1 MLVLDQIKANLEML
15 NMSDLFIKPNSV
27 SDKSAQSTNVQSK
40 VSALAGL
47 AGSFQDLIQKAGAR
61 IENGIS
67 ALAGQSTVFGISE
80 KINPPRS
87 DNDFKHNYSSDNQDY
102 SDNRIDRDNHGDDH
116 SSTQR
121 TDRDDTSNHDRD
133 NDERIRSKDA
143 GSSDRNEDQA
153 DSHSTEENTSSAS
166 NDSDTNN
173 NDGEDKQ
180 NAAKGDQKD
189 NSSENVNKEGKNSEG
204 NTSVNAEKGEAADNN
219 INTIS
224 VDKAMGTVLSEMIAA
239 SQATGEMDGNLAQGK
254 VNSVDG
260 IITASQNVAASSASA
275 QEVSSKLGFDL
286 DNKNSTANLSSQILQ
301 GSSQSN
307 SQAKTNA
314 NGQTANGANSNQNI
328 TQSTIANQASDL
340 AKAIGEGNKAQ
351 VNVSITNES
360 QNLTSR
366 PNTTLFSTTNVGTDK
381 FNQSTSGQQSGTQT
395 QNGSSQN
402 LANQALNTQTNGI
415 TNGIIQSQSTNTNMG
430 NTARTGGGDGVSQGN
445 GASSNQQ
452 TLQTQAIN
460 NSSGS
465 LTRAGGGEGITQPN
479 NVTANQ
485 QTQQTQAQSTSQEAK
500 NTEKPVT
507 TGRSMVE
514 QISVKVTK
522 ALEAGIDKINIQL
535 RPAHLGRVEV
545 KIEMSQDNRLS
556 AMVVVDNRETLE
568 TLKNDSRALQRSLL
582 EAGLN
587 TDSGDL
593 NFSLRG
599 EEQNAKEENG
609 SSSQTLT
616 GDEDIAELEEMII
629 EEAIIAS
636 DGQVLTNG
644 RIDVRA

>member
-1 MLVLDQIKANLEML
+1 
-15 NMSDLFIKPNSV
+15 MSDLFIKPSSV
-27 SDKSAQSTNVQSK
+27 SEKSAHPTNVQSK

-80 KINPPRS
+80 KISSPRS
-87 DNDFKHNYSSDNQDY
+87 DNDFKHNYSSDKQDY
-102 SDNRIDRDNHGDDH
+102 SDNRTDRNNHGDDH

-121 TDRDDTSNHDRD
+121 TDRDDTSNHDRASD
-133 NDERIRSKDA
+133 DRNRSKDVE
-143 GSSDRNEDQA
+143 SSDHNEDHVE
-153 DSHSTEENTSSAS
+153 SHSTEENASSTS
-166 NDSDTNN
+166 NDSSTSN

-180 NAAKGDQKD
+180 NTAKSDEKD
-189 NSSENVNKEGKNSEG
+189 NSIENMNKEGKNGEG
-204 NTSVNAEKGEAADNN
+204 NTSISSEKGEAAGNN
-219 INTIS
+219 INTIT

-239 SQATGEMDGNLAQGK
+239 SQATGEMDGTLAQGK

-260 IITASQNVAASSASA
+260 IVTASQSVAASSASA
-275 QEVSSKLGFDL
+275 QEVSSKLGSNS
-286 DNKNSTANLSSQILQ
+286 DNKNSTANLSSQISQ

-307 SQAKTNA
+307 SQAKTIA
-314 NGQTANGANSNQNI
+314 NGQSANGANTNQNI
-328 TQSTIANQASDL
+328 AQSTKANQASDL

-351 VNVSITNES
+351 VNVSIANES

-366 PNTTLFSTTNVGTDK
+366 PSTTLFSTTSMGTDK
-381 FNQSTSGQQSGTQT
+381 FNQSASGQQSGTQT

-402 LANQALNTQTNGI
+402 IANQAQNTQANGVA
-415 TNGIIQSQSTNTNMG
+415 NGIIQSQSTNANMG
-430 NTARTGGGDGVSQGN
+430 NAARTGGGEGVSQGN
-445 GASSNQQ
+445 GTSNNQQ
-452 TLQTQAIN
+452 TLQTQALN
-460 NSSGS
+460 NSASG
-465 LTRAGGGEGITQPN
+465 LTRTGGGEGITQPN
-479 NVTANQ
+479 SVAANQ
-485 QTQQTQAQSTSQEAK
+485 QTQQAQAQSSAQEAK
-500 NTEKPVT
+500 STEKPVA

-522 ALEAGIDKINIQL
+522 AIEAGIDKINIQL

-609 SSSQTLT
+609 SSSQPLT